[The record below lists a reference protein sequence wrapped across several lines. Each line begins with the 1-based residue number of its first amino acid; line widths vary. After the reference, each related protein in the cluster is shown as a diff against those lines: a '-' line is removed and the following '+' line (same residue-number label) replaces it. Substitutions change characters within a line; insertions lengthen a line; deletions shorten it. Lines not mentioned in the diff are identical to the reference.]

1 MGSRKVVLQH
11 LYPLE
16 VPSGGRTEELPLG
29 KTHSSLSFLLCIWY
43 PHIYYY
49 ILKFQSTILAS
60 VFSVGFSVRIGL
72 WQWEC
77 KHTLGLWTK
86 YAFVGNICSFRLVCF
101 LCRCLSL
108 LTVSVVNVFRPNSR
122 LHCRKTPCQMVYINN
137 YKHDVPSRRL
147 SRDLIGLVKGHFLQR
162 RGAHQPDAGCRIRS
176 VDPLARCI
184 PPSPPGTC
192 FLIGHG
198 PMALKKPWLQSPKSH
213 WIWDSTQTL

>member
-1 MGSRKVVLQH
+1 
-11 LYPLE
+11 
-16 VPSGGRTEELPLG
+16 
-29 KTHSSLSFLLCIWY
+29 
-43 PHIYYY
+43 
-49 ILKFQSTILAS
+49 
-60 VFSVGFSVRIGL
+60 
-72 WQWEC
+72 
-77 KHTLGLWTK
+77 
-86 YAFVGNICSFRLVCF
+86 
-101 LCRCLSL
+101 
-108 LTVSVVNVFRPNSR
+108 
-122 LHCRKTPCQMVYINN
+122 MVYINN

-213 WIWDSTQTL
+213 WIWDSTQTLQGWWWLKAGMILMSYVQASPHQHSGKTTTPPIFISLPQHHLRFGCFEVTIILRKSFEPSLVISPPWTPALPYHDTSCMSCIYLSPLAFTYPIMIRIFPCSETQLSTFKHRCSLNLLSRASRSRFKLVP